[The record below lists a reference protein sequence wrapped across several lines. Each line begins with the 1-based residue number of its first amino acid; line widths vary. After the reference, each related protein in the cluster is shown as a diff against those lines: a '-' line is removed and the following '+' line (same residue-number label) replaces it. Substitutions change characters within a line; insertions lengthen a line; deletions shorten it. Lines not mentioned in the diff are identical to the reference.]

1 MILSSLIKRRLEALE
16 SKRSPETSQVK
27 RLIATALEVPSDP
40 TLNGTH
46 SVKGNCIT
54 FYAATMMDAYKL
66 RCTWLDA
73 QQSNLIAMVSPLD
86 SGRRVLDVL
95 AERHADD
102 S

>member
-1 MILSSLIKRRLEALE
+1 MTTIKKRLSVLE
-16 SKRSPETSQVK
+16 SKRLPVAADQVK

-54 FYAATMMDAYKL
+54 FYAATMLDAYKL

-73 QQSNLIAMVSPLD
+73 QQSNLVAMVCPARD
-86 SGRRVLDVL
+86 SGDKVLEVL
-95 AERHADD
+95 AGRHADD
-102 S
+102 

>member
-1 MILSSLIKRRLEALE
+1 MILSSIIKRRIEALE
-16 SKRSPETSQVK
+16 SKRSPEASKVK

-54 FYAATMMDAYKL
+54 FYAATMLDAYKL

-73 QQSNLIAMVSPLD
+73 QQSNLIAMVCPRD
-86 SGRRVLDVL
+86 SGDKVLDVL

-102 S
+102 

>member
-1 MILSSLIKRRLEALE
+1 MSSIIKRRIEALE
-16 SKRSPETSQVK
+16 SKRSPEASQVK

-54 FYAATMMDAYKL
+54 FYAATMLDAYKL

-73 QQSNLIAMVSPLD
+73 QQSNLIALVSPFD
-86 SGRRVLDVL
+86 SGRCVLDVL
-95 AERHADD
+95 KAKHDE
-102 S
+102 

>member
-1 MILSSLIKRRLEALE
+1 MSITKRLAQLEAA
-16 SKRSPETSQVK
+16 SGQHNTASQVK

-54 FYAATMMDAYKL
+54 FYAATMLDAYKL

-73 QQSNLIAMVSPLD
+73 Q
-86 SGRRVLDVL
+86 
-95 AERHADD
+95 AEQFDCTGQPV
-102 S
+102 

>member
-1 MILSSLIKRRLEALE
+1 MILSSIIKRRIEALE
-16 SKRSPETSQVK
+16 SKRSPEASKVK

-54 FYAATMMDAYKL
+54 FYAATMLDAYKL

-73 QQSNLIAMVSPLD
+73 QQSNLVALVSPRD
-86 SGRRVLDVL
+86 SGRCVLDVL
-95 AERHADD
+95 KAKHDE
-102 S
+102 

>member
-1 MILSSLIKRRLEALE
+1 MILSSIIKRRIEALE
-16 SKRSPETSQVK
+16 SKRSPEAPK

-54 FYAATMMDAYKL
+54 FYAATMLDAYKL

-73 QQSNLIAMVSPLD
+73 QQSNLIAMVCPRD
-86 SGRRVLDVL
+86 SGDKVLDVL
-95 AERHADD
+95 KAKHE
-102 S
+102 

>member
-1 MILSSLIKRRLEALE
+1 MSSIIKRRIEALE
-16 SKRSPETSQVK
+16 SKRSPEASQVK

-46 SVKGNCIT
+46 SVSGNVAT
-54 FYAATMMDAYKL
+54 FYNSTLALAFAD
-66 RCTWLDA
+66 RVQWLSE
-73 QQSNLIAMVSPLD
+73 QTGVIAMVSPLD
-86 SGRRVLDVL
+86 SGQCVLDVL

>member
-1 MILSSLIKRRLEALE
+1 MILSSIIKRRIEALE
-16 SKRSPETSQVK
+16 SKRSPEASKVK

-54 FYAATMMDAYKL
+54 FYAATMLDAYKL
-66 RCTWLDA
+66 RCTWLSE
-73 QQSNLIAMVSPLD
+73 QPSGLIAMVCPRD
-86 SGRRVLDVL
+86 SGDKVLDVL

-102 S
+102 

>member
-1 MILSSLIKRRLEALE
+1 MSSIIKRRIEALE
-16 SKRSPETSQVK
+16 SKRLPVAADQVK

-54 FYAATMMDAYKL
+54 FYAATMLDAYKL

-73 QQSNLIAMVSPLD
+73 QQSGLIALVSPFD
-86 SGRRVLDVL
+86 SGRCVLDVL
-95 AERHADD
+95 KAKHE
-102 S
+102 

>member
-1 MILSSLIKRRLEALE
+1 MILSSIIKRRIEALE
-16 SKRSPETSQVK
+16 SKRSPEASQVK

-40 TLNGTH
+40 ALNGTH

-54 FYAATMMDAYKL
+54 FYAATMLDAYKL

-73 QQSNLIAMVSPLD
+73 QQSNLIALVSPFD